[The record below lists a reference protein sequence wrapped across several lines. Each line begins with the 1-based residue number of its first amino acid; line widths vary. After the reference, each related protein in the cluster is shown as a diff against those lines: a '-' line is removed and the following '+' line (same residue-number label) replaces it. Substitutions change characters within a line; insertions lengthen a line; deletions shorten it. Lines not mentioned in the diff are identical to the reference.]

1 MNIIDFTGLPKR
13 NKMYA
18 GANGSKISV
27 IYEGEQYMLKF
38 PPLPTK
44 NKDMSYSNSCFS
56 EYLGCQIYESIGIPV
71 QKTMLGTYT
80 VKGKEKIVVACKDF
94 TSPGITIQDFASLK
108 NQIIDSERNGYG
120 TELSDIMHTFE
131 EQTAI
136 DPVIV
141 SERFWDM
148 FIVDAFIGN
157 WDRHNGN
164 WGFLYDATTDK
175 MELAPVYDCGSSL
188 YPQADDSIMEQVLEN
203 DAELKFRIYEI
214 PTSAIMINGKKVKYF
229 DFISSL
235 KNDDCNRALKR
246 IVPRI
251 DMVKINAI
259 IEGTPFI
266 TELQKR
272 FYIKMLENRKER
284 ILDYSLAVLEKVER
298 KRLRTKNID
307 VR

>member
-1 MNIIDFTGLPKR
+1 
-13 NKMYA
+13 
-18 GANGSKISV
+18 
-27 IYEGEQYMLKF
+27 
-38 PPLPTK
+38 
-44 NKDMSYSNSCFS
+44 
-56 EYLGCQIYESIGIPV
+56 
-71 QKTMLGTYT
+71 
-80 VKGKEKIVVACKDF
+80 
-94 TSPGITIQDFASLK
+94 
-108 NQIIDSERNGYG
+108 
-120 TELSDIMHTFE
+120 
-131 EQTAI
+131 
-136 DPVIV
+136 
-141 SERFWDM
+141 
-148 FIVDAFIGN
+148 
-157 WDRHNGN
+157 
-164 WGFLYDATTDK
+164 
-175 MELAPVYDCGSSL
+175 
-188 YPQADDSIMEQVLEN
+188 MEQVLEN

-272 FYIKMLENRKER
+272 FYIKMLANRKER
-284 ILDYSLAVLEKVER
+284 ILDYSLAVLEKVEK